1 MKYCGNDEEGT
12 EAHSINPSCYLFPA
26 VIREP
31 VKEGTAHNGWNNE
44 ECMCVTVSSMFVT
57 SRLVAAIGR
66 GPVVH
71 EPAETKTSREKS
83 SERVK
88 NGGKAR
94 QSLPG
99 LF

>member
-1 MKYCGNDEEGT
+1 MIALSSHQSAQ
-12 EAHSINPSCYLFPA
+12 EARKRQEACTH
-26 VIREP
+26 
-31 VKEGTAHNGWNNE
+31 
-44 ECMCVTVSSMFVT
+44 CMCVTVSSMFVT

-66 GPVVH
+66 GLVVH